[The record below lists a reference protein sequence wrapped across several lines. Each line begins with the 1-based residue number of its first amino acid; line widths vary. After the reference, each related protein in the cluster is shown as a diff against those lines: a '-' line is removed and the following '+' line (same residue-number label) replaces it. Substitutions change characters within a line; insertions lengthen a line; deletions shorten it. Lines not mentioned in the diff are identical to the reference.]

1 MGNCKI
7 STKKKKK
14 KKEKKTLY
22 GTSKNISVR
31 NKSTPTNSS
40 PALLSGTSSLNNMNT
55 TQQMEII
62 VVAKQTFDD
71 DQTLSISWINIT
83 KTNIK

>member
-1 MGNCKI
+1 MWVTVKYPQ
-7 STKKKKK
+7 K

-22 GTSKNISVR
+22 GSSKNILVR
-31 NKSTPTNSS
+31 NKFAPTNSS

-71 DQTLSISWINIT
+71 LCLFLG
-83 KTNIK
+83 